1 MAAKRNIK
9 AMLKVNENLDSVM
22 TLAGWRF
29 WSDLGENV
37 GNVGFVEGG
46 DPEAFVE
53 CCQCEN
59 LADTNVASFQFR

>member
-9 AMLKVNENLDSVM
+9 AMLKVNENLDSVR

-37 GNVGFVEGG
+37 GDVGFVDGCGG
-46 DPEAFVE
+46 FDLVIQEK
-53 CCQCEN
+53 
-59 LADTNVASFQFR
+59 